1 LNLPQ
6 RESMTPLS
14 FSGCRLALLHIC
26 IDMLSLPPPEPYCIH
41 HGARA
46 ADDHLLVYHAPRR
59 PQLSFSFT
67 ASPSSGDVVLGADG
81 CHLCT
86 PLSVVTSLPSWSS
99 ISPGRCCCC
108 YDNLQSS
115 KRDFVPSA
123 TCRRYLKSIK
133 RWFTYHGQ

>member
-14 FSGCRLALLHIC
+14 FSFSGCPRALLHIC
-26 IDMLSLPPPEPYCIH
+26 TDMLSLPPPEPYCIH

-46 ADDHLLVYHAPRR
+46 ADDYLLVYHAPRR
-59 PQLSFSFT
+59 PQLFFSFT
-67 ASPSSGDVVLGADG
+67 ATPSSGVVLGADG
-81 CHLCT
+81 CHLRT

-99 ISPGRCCCC
+99 ISPGGCCC

-115 KRDFVPSA
+115 KRDSVQWTVAFRLTSNG
-123 TCRRYLKSIK
+123 R
-133 RWFTYHGQ
+133 